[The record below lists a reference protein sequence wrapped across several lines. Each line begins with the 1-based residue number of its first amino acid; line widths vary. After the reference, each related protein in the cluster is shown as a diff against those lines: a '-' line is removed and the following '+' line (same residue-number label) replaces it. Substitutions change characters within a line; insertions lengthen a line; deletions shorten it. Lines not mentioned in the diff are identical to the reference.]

1 MSSGLWRSPVAHLVR
16 IEGVRGSNPL
26 SSTMAHKALFPPGT
40 GPCVRADRHAGS
52 AVRVNPL
59 WRVLTLF
66 SGPEP
71 RVSPAKR
78 PSPESGAAGHI
89 FTLGHAHRAC
99 PDQHDGTP
107 RGCRA
112 HGHLGLLGRRRVRR
126 YGTRIPPRESASS
139 GFGEG
144 GPDHR
149 RTRTAGTQPACLG
162 G

>member
-1 MSSGLWRSPVAHLVR
+1 HQDLLPYEPRGALGRHQPTGSVGSEHSPNPASLGMSSGLWRSPVAHLVR

-107 RGCRA
+107 R
-112 HGHLGLLGRRRVRR
+112 
-126 YGTRIPPRESASS
+126 
-139 GFGEG
+139 
-144 GPDHR
+144 
-149 RTRTAGTQPACLG
+149 
-162 G
+162 